1 MTQDNIPGS
10 YRQDE
15 LTCPCCRAVL
25 EFDEETEELIQ
36 LHTRDLEANQRR
48 GLGSLT
54 VEHHGDLRHLSYQ
67 HETPSKAPEKR
78 VSMVAM
84 DSPLRNPQAR
94 RADAVMD
101 AQQTDED
108 AQALMDAHQKNLLNI
123 GVNPNP
129 NPTTSETRN
138 Q

>member
-1 MTQDNIPGS
+1 MSTYDNIPGS

-36 LHTRDLEANQRR
+36 LHTRDLETNQRR

-67 HETPSKAPEKR
+67 HETPSKPEKR
-78 VSMVAM
+78 VSMVAL

-94 RADAVMD
+94 RADAQSEAD
-101 AQQTDED
+101 AE
-108 AQALMDAHQKNLLNI
+108 ALMDAHQKNLLNI

-129 NPTTSETRN
+129 TSETRN

>member
-1 MTQDNIPGS
+1 MSTYDNIPGS

-36 LHTRDLEANQRR
+36 LHTRDPEANQRR

-67 HETPSKAPEKR
+67 HETPSKPEKR
-78 VSMVAM
+78 VSMVAL
-84 DSPLRNPQAR
+84 DESPRDDISPLRNPQAC
-94 RADAVMD
+94 RADAQPD
-101 AQQTDED
+101 ADT
-108 AQALMDAHQKNLLNI
+108 QALMNAHQKNLLNI

-129 NPTTSETRN
+129 TSETRN